1 MTMRSVIDV
10 RRPLRPRLV
19 LTWGIALILGG
30 VALEVLLP
38 AIGAA
43 IATARP
49 SSAMDQD
56 LLLALDLAARLVRLL
71 VAPVGAALI
80 GASLVMFFLAPL
92 VERADLP
99 IGSRD

>member
-1 MTMRSVIDV
+1 
-10 RRPLRPRLV
+10 
-19 LTWGIALILGG
+19 
-30 VALEVLLP
+30 
-38 AIGAA
+38 
-43 IATARP
+43 
-49 SSAMDQD
+49 MDQD